1 MPKVTEEYKQQK
13 RKMIIRSALEVL
25 ERKSLYELNMLD
37 VVKQAKLSKGGIYLY
52 FSDIDELLI
61 EVINTIFEE
70 QEDVTFSEKYLEED
84 IETGL
89 VKIFRQLGDY
99 IEACPP
105 IVSKLRYELSVYIT
119 NDPKKMEKLLPELKP
134 QQTGAR
140 FMALVA
146 RLIHKGRE

>member
-1 MPKVTEEYKQQK
+1 M
-13 RKMIIRSALEVL
+13 L

-99 IEACPP
+99 I
-105 IVSKLRYELSVYIT
+105 
-119 NDPKKMEKLLPELKP
+119 
-134 QQTGAR
+134 
-140 FMALVA
+140 
-146 RLIHKGRE
+146 

>member
-119 NDPKKMEKLLPELKP
+119 NDGFFSWQKR
-134 QQTGAR
+134 AN
-140 FMALVA
+140 A
-146 RLIHKGRE
+146 